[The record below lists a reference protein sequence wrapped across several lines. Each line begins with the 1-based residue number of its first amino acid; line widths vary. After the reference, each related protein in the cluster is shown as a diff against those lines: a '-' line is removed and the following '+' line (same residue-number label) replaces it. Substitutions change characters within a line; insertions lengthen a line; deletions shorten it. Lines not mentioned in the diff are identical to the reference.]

1 MYGDASCQLVFPQ
14 RHPAGWQHRNS
25 PTQVL
30 SLGSSLRPQSC
41 SRILHFLPSS
51 YLTPDSAATFR
62 KLESLFAMPAFFR
75 SWVHAHFY
83 GKRPQL
89 GHIRFCR
96 LCWPDGEPLIEQ
108 VELAERDG
116 WPVHTVFEGCV
127 LRPQLLSSVEGG
139 EWGGLRPGSG
149 FRAGLSGAQGA
160 GWLVP
165 EVARAIPFAARST
178 WESQGPG
185 PR

>member
-1 MYGDASCQLVFPQ
+1 LSARLPTETSSWLATSEFADSSPLTWLIFASAILFADLALPFP
-14 RHPAGWQHRNS
+14 
-25 PTQVL
+25 
-30 SLGSSLRPQSC
+30 
-41 SRILHFLPSS
+41 PSS

-62 KLESLFAMPAFFR
+62 KLESLFAMPAIFR

-96 LCWPDGEPLIEQ
+96 LCWPDGEPMIQQ

-149 FRAGLSGAQGA
+149 FRAGLSGDQGA